1 MSSTPTPPP
10 TPPTTPPTTLP
21 ANGPAGTPD
30 GTSRGTSGSRKGL
43 IAALVG
49 AGILLLAAILV
60 GGLYWYVHTPQ
71 FAERMRAAVIR
82 ELEHSTGG
90 RVDLSAFHLDLLHLG
105 FEADNLTIH
114 GKEGPGELPYAHLDR
129 LIVHLKIINLLGAKI
144 GLSYLGAERPI
155 FHLIIYPDG
164 STNAPTPS
172 TPSRGLQSTVNQI
185 FDLAINQTQL
195 NHGLLVINQERIPF
209 NLAARNLSAQVSY
222 NPTRRD
228 YQAHIEVHDL
238 ELERSRA
245 KAVHSKLMMTIN
257 AWRNHL
263 SLTHFELDGGG
274 SRLLLTG
281 SLLNY
286 AHPDLALK
294 ANGELDLRVLA
305 ALAGVEGFRHGQLR
319 VEAAGQGTADKFTAS
334 GKLELKDLIYKTEYM
349 HTDGISATTRFLVT
363 QDRIAATDFR
373 AWLKRGG
380 SFRGQML
387 LTNWRTGTKKSRG
400 YSKNGAQSK
409 SVGQSEAESQSKAES
424 RSENAAESKTG
435 NNHEAKRAPQQP
447 EQGKIEVEVE
457 SLPLNSLLAVFAPA
471 RYQDF
476 GFDTAMTGRA
486 EAHWTGSAKQLEAST
501 SLQLAPTGFD
511 EAGEVPVS
519 GAIVGSYSLA
529 RGTAQLDNLTLVTA
543 ATHGHAQGGLGINRG
558 LHGSHITVNLTTT
571 DLGEFDRML
580 AAFELA
586 KPGERTGKLVPINL
600 EGSASFHGTVS
611 GTATDPN
618 VEGHLTAQDL
628 KIEMTSTSH
637 AGTASATH
645 SGMSSAA
652 THSSAEPKTAAHSLT
667 IDSLNAEAQYSPEA
681 LSLSHATLLTG
692 SAQIE
697 LSGKLTAHRS
707 RRLGVSYD
715 QQSTLSAQAV
725 VTHARLE
732 EILPMLGFNLPV
744 TGTAQ
749 ASIAVHG
756 TLQDPVALGSLHIA
770 GGTVY
775 GEPYQGLT
783 SQLEMLGRTLALDHL
798 VYEQDGGKMTGSASY
813 NLTDQHYS
821 LKAQGTGFRL
831 DRIHRLQSAKYP
843 IEGLLSFEA
852 NGEGTL
858 KAPQVQAQ
866 LHVTGLRFA
875 HQEHGTIEGTATTLG
890 HLLKIDATAH
900 LAATGSARAADSITL
915 ESTTTLAAPYQTEA
929 RLAVQNLD
937 LNPVA
942 AIFHLSAIESHQP
955 LEAVATLNGPL
966 NDVKQ
971 LRGQATISPFSLTA
985 EKIDLA
991 TSKPIVLTLA
1001 DKRIHLNP
1009 FVVSGP
1015 NIHFMAEG
1023 SVDLLGKHHWLN
1035 LHTNGALNMQLA
1047 EVFDRNLNASGDVSF
1062 KIDADGTLEHPALN
1076 GLAQITNVNLSLEN
1090 YINGLSRVNGSL
1102 VFNEGRVDL
1111 KDVTG
1116 YSGGGKIALTGF
1128 ATYAAGFYT
1137 DITANAQDVRVRY
1150 PAGITS
1156 TIDAK
1161 IRLQGGVQ
1169 GMLLSGNAELTR
1181 FSVSPNIDLAS
1192 LVSDSS
1198 SLSLPPNPNDF
1209 ANRIRLDI
1217 RITSAPSMDFQNSFA
1232 KLAGTVNLQVRGTVE
1247 EPSVLGQ
1254 ITITEGEATF
1264 ADTTYQL
1271 QRGVIYFTNPIRI
1284 EPVIDLDATTQVENY
1299 NITVGV
1305 HGSPDHL
1312 TPIFRSSP
1320 PLSEQDIFSLLAL
1333 GRTQEEQQIY
1343 SEEQAQA
1350 GVNSTA
1356 DAILGSAINAT
1367 VSNRIQKLFGGG
1379 SIKIDPTYVSTT
1391 GNATARLTVKQQIAK
1406 NITLT
1411 YATNVNSNA
1420 QQLIQGQWNI
1430 TPNLSILAVRD
1441 ESGVFSL
1448 VFTLRRQYR

>member
-1 MSSTPTPPP
+1 MSSTPTPPA
-10 TPPTTPPTTLP
+10 TPPANTP
-21 ANGPAGTPD
+21 ANTAG
-30 GTSRGTSGSRKGL
+30 GKSASRKGI
-43 IAALVG
+43 IAALIG
-49 AGILLLAAILV
+49 AGILLLVVILV
-60 GGLYWYVHTPQ
+60 GALYWYLHTPQ

-129 LIVHLKIINLLGAKI
+129 LVVHLKIINLLGAKI

-172 TPSRGLQSTVNQI
+172 TPSRGLQSTINQI

-195 NHGLLVINQERIPF
+195 NHGLLVINQRRIPF

-222 NPTRRD
+222 NLTQHD
-228 YQAHIEVHDL
+228 YQAQIEVHDL
-238 ELERSRA
+238 TLERSQDTP
-245 KAVHSKLMMTIN
+245 VHSRLVMTLN

-263 SLTHFELDGGG
+263 ALTHFELDGGG

-294 ANGELDLRVLA
+294 ANGQLDLRVLA

-319 VEAAGQGTADKFTAS
+319 VEAQGQGAADKFTAN
-334 GKLELKDLIYKTEYM
+334 GQLELKDLVYKTEDM
-349 HTDGISATTRFLVT
+349 HTDGISATTHFLVT
-363 QDRIAATDFR
+363 QNSIAATDFR

-380 SFRGQML
+380 SFRGKML
-387 LTNWRTGTKKSRG
+387 LTNWRSEAEKPE
-400 YSKNGAQSK
+400 AQSK
-409 SVGQSEAESQSKAES
+409 LGNKHEVKQTPP
-424 RSENAAESKTG
+424 KT
-435 NNHEAKRAPQQP
+435 

-486 EAHWTGSAKQLEAST
+486 EAHWTGSASRLEAST
-501 SLQLAPTGFD
+501 RLQLVPTGFY
-511 EAGEVPVS
+511 EVGEVPVS

-543 ATHGHAQGGLGINRG
+543 ATHAHAQGGLGINRD
-558 LHGSHITVNLTTT
+558 LRGSHITVNLTTS

-586 KPGERTGKLVPINL
+586 KPGQRTGKLVPINL
-600 EGSASFHGTVS
+600 KGSATFRGTVS
-611 GTATDPN
+611 GTATNPN
-618 VEGHLTAQDL
+618 VKGHLTAQDL
-628 KIEMTSTSH
+628 QIEMTSTKHTEMAS
-637 AGTASATH
+637 GTN

-652 THSSAEPKTAAHSLT
+652 VTAPTEQKQASHSLT
-667 IDSLNAEAQYSPEA
+667 IDSLSAEAQYTPEA

-707 RRLGVSYD
+707 RRLGVTYD

-725 VTHARLE
+725 LTHARLE
-732 EILPMLGFNLPV
+732 EILPMLGFDLPV

-756 TLQDPVALGSLHIA
+756 TLEDPVALGSLHIA

-783 SQLEMLGRTLALDHL
+783 SQLEMFGRTLALNDL
-798 VYEQDGGKMTGSASY
+798 VYQQDGGKMTGSASY
-813 NLTDQHYS
+813 NLTDQQYS

-831 DRIHRLQSAKYP
+831 DRIHRLQSAQYP
-843 IEGLLSFEA
+843 VEGLLRFEA
-852 NGEGTL
+852 IGQGTL
-858 KAPQVQAQ
+858 NNPQMQAQ

-875 HQEHGTIEGTATTLG
+875 HQENGTIEGTATILR
-890 HLLKIDATAH
+890 HLLKIDAKAH
-900 LAATGSARAADSITL
+900 LAPTTADSITL
-915 ESTTTLAAPYQTEA
+915 ESTTALTAPYQTEA
-929 RLAVQNLD
+929 RLAVQNLN

-942 AIFHLSAIESHQP
+942 AIFHLSGIESHKP
-955 LEAVATLNGPL
+955 LEAVATLEGPL
-966 NDVKQ
+966 DDTKQ
-971 LRGQATISPFSLTA
+971 LSGHATISPFSLTA
-985 EKIDLA
+985 EKINLA
-991 TSKPIVLTLA
+991 TSKPIVLTLT
-1001 DKRIHLNP
+1001 DKRIHLDP
-1009 FVVSGP
+1009 LAVTGP
-1015 NIHFMAEG
+1015 NIHFTAQG
-1023 SVDLLGKHHWLN
+1023 SIDLLGKHHWLN
-1035 LHTNGALNMQLA
+1035 LHTNGALNLQLA
-1047 EVFDRNLNASGDVSF
+1047 EVFDHNLNASGDIRF
-1062 KIDADGTLEHPALN
+1062 EIDADGTLEHPSLN
-1076 GLAQITNVNLSLEN
+1076 GLAQIANANLSLEN

-1116 YSGGGKIALTGF
+1116 YSGGGKITLTGF

-1156 TIDAK
+1156 TIEAK

-1169 GMLLSGNAELTR
+1169 GMLLSGSAELTR

-1192 LVSDSS
+1192 LVGDSS

-1217 RITSAPSMDFQNSFA
+1217 HITSAPSMDFQNSFA
-1232 KLAGTVNLQVRGTVE
+1232 KLAGTVNLEVRGTVE

-1448 VFTLRRQYR
+1448 IFTLRRQYR